1 MFFLYFLLHLKV
13 RGSDYWEGSEA
24 ACPAGVLR
32 GGGQSLHEVIP
43 GKKQPLSSPRFTSL
57 FLINFPEMSP
67 TFINIF

>member
-43 GKKQPLSSPRFTSL
+43 GKNNPCQADMFHLV
-57 FLINFPEMSP
+57 
-67 TFINIF
+67 IFN